1 MRERGRDTLR
11 TLPDTMEF
19 MHPADGV
26 TSTAK
31 FARECLVSDLLAFQA
46 SVPSG
51 LMARSSAAAPVIG
64 RQLMR
69 MRSALQGILEV
80 QRNLNHIDDPET
92 FREQQEAM
100 LIFCNRFA
108 EVCASLARY

>member
-1 MRERGRDTLR
+1 MEEYLSPPKTGAVLNPDSAAFEQRNGVIQPNVRTVTVHSVRERGRDTPR
-11 TLPDTMEF
+11 TLPDTMEV

-51 LMARSSAAAPVIG
+51 LMAQGSAALRSSAG
-64 RQLMR
+64 
-69 MRSALQGILEV
+69 S
-80 QRNLNHIDDPET
+80 
-92 FREQQEAM
+92 
-100 LIFCNRFA
+100 
-108 EVCASLARY
+108 

>member
-1 MRERGRDTLR
+1 MW
-11 TLPDTMEF
+11 
-19 MHPADGV
+19 
-26 TSTAK
+26 
-31 FARECLVSDLLAFQA
+31 
-46 SVPSG
+46 
-51 LMARSSAAAPVIG
+51 
-64 RQLMR
+64 
-69 MRSALQGILEV
+69 SALQGILEV